1 MGDSM
6 QQPFASFNFKVEISS
21 DGNNEVLAL
30 FQEVT
35 GLSASIEV
43 TDLKEGGVNSTVH
56 KLIGHASYGNVTLK
70 RGLIDNAFTQWI
82 NDALNGTIYRKDIII
97 TINDDSGEHISY
109 KLLRTLPV
117 KWEGPNLNVMNDSI
131 ATESLELAVEG
142 MIILKQ

>member
-1 MGDSM
+1 MR
-6 QQPFASFNFKVEISS
+6 QPFASFNFQVEICN
-21 DGNNEVLAL
+21 DGKILAL

-43 TDLKEGGVNSTVH
+43 TDLKEGGVNSTTH

-70 RGLIDNAFTQWI
+70 RGLIDTEFIQWV
-82 NDALNGTIYRKDIII
+82 NDALSGTVYRKDIII

-109 KLLRTLPV
+109 KLLNTVPV
-117 KWEGPNLNVMNDSI
+117 KWEGPNLNVMNDAI

-142 MIILKQ
+142 LVLITS

>member
-1 MGDSM
+1 MR
-6 QQPFASFNFKVEISS
+6 QPFASFNFSVDVS
-21 DGNNEVLAL
+21 DEGKVLAL

-70 RGLIDNAFTQWI
+70 RGLIDNEFIQWV
-82 NDALNGTIYRKDIII
+82 NDVLNGNVCRKDIII
-97 TINDDSGEHISY
+97 TVNDDSGESISY
-109 KLLRTLPV
+109 KLLRTVPV

-142 MIILKQ
+142 LVLLPQNSK

>member
-1 MGDSM
+1 M
-6 QQPFASFNFKVEISS
+6 QQPFASFNFQVEIC
-21 DGNNEVLAL
+21 NEGKILAL

-70 RGLIDNAFTQWI
+70 RGLIDNEFTQWV

-142 MIILKQ
+142 IIILKQ

>member
-1 MGDSM
+1 M
-6 QQPFASFNFKVEISS
+6 QQPFASFNFQVEIC
-21 DGNNEVLAL
+21 NEGKVLAL

-70 RGLIDNAFTQWI
+70 RGLIDNEFIQWV
-82 NDALNGTIYRKDIII
+82 NDVLNGNVYRKDIII
-97 TINDDSGEHISY
+97 TVNDDSGESISY
-109 KLLRTLPV
+109 KLLRTVPV

-142 MIILKQ
+142 LILLPQNSK

>member
-1 MGDSM
+1 M
-6 QQPFASFNFKVEISS
+6 QQPFASFNFQVEIC
-21 DGNNEVLAL
+21 NEVKVLAL

-43 TDLKEGGVNSTVH
+43 TDLKEGGVNSTTH

-70 RGLIDNAFTQWI
+70 RGLIDNEFVQWV
-82 NDALNGTIYRKDIII
+82 NDVLSGTVYRKDILI
-97 TINDDSGEHISY
+97 TINNDSCESLSY

-117 KWEGPNLNVMNDSI
+117 KWTEPDLNVMNDAI

-142 MIILKQ
+142 LVLMTVNK